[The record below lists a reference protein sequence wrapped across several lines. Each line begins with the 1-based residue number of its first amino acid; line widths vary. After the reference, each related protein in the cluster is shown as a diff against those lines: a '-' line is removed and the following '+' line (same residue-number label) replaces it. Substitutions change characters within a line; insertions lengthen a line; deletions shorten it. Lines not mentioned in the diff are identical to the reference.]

1 MPELPPD
8 DPRLDPMPDELDS
21 PDDLVLTNTA
31 GDVFHRVDHDDVPAC
46 GNYGSYS
53 PRPRNT
59 LPRRV
64 PCATCFPSCYGDGSG
79 DELTTIQ
86 ERIDRFD

>member
-21 PDDLVLTNTA
+21 GDDLVLTNCP
-31 GDVFHRVDHDDVPAC
+31 GDVFHRVEHDDVPVC
-46 GNYGSYS
+46 GNHGNYS
-53 PRPRNT
+53 PRPRNV
-59 LPRRV
+59 LPHRV
-64 PCATCFPSCYGDGSG
+64 PCSVCFPSVYGDDSG

-86 ERIDRFD
+86 ERIDKYR

>member
-1 MPELPPD
+1 MTELPPD

-21 PDDLVLTNTA
+21 PDDLVLVNTT
-31 GDVFHRVDHDDVPAC
+31 GDVFHRIDADDEPAC
-46 GNYGSYS
+46 ANYGSFAAYS
-53 PRPRNT
+53 RNS

-64 PCATCFPSCYGDGSG
+64 PCATCFPSCYGDDSG